1 MSMRW
6 DYVSELRPPTGML
19 FVPQVMYEYIKP
31 RWNNIVRLK
40 LLIRPSSLEILP
52 AKQEDHCERNFAL
65 RNISFILVGIFNAQ

>member
-6 DYVSELRPPTGML
+6 DYVSELRPPTGMV
-19 FVPQVMYEYIKP
+19 FIPHVIYEYVKS
-31 RWNNIVRLK
+31 RGNDIVRLK

-52 AKQEDHCERNFAL
+52 AKQEDHGERNFAL